1 MLILYRHA
9 KKIIL
14 FVKKIFFFL
23 HLLNTILKF
32 AIILINFN
40 QNNIEYEKDF

>member
-1 MLILYRHA
+1 ML
-9 KKIIL
+9 KKIN
-14 FVKKIFFFL
+14 FVRKKNLFFL
-23 HLLNTILKF
+23 HLLSTILKF

>member
-1 MLILYRHA
+1 MLKNFNFVR
-9 KKIIL
+9 KKNL
-14 FVKKIFFFL
+14 FFL

-40 QNNIEYEKDF
+40 QNNVEYEKDF